1 MLAYIIRRALQLIP
15 VLFLISLL
23 VFLMLHFIPGDPAVV
38 VAGLEAPVE
47 VVEQIRAE
55 LGLDKPLHVQYM
67 VFMGRIL
74 KGDLG
79 TSIRTGAPVT
89 LEIAE
94 RFPYT
99 LIIAF
104 WATLLAALVGMTTGV
119 IAAVNH
125 NRFWDNATMVLTLLA
140 ISTPSYWL
148 GLMLMLFFALYLGLL
163 PSFGVSTPLH
173 YIMPVVTL
181 GTQSAGLIARMTRS
195 AMLDVLSQDY
205 VRTARAKGLR
215 EIRVILK
222 HGLKNALLPV
232 VTIVGLRFGGL
243 LAGTVL
249 VESVFAI
256 PGIGRMMVEGVLN
269 RDYPMVQGAVLII
282 AASFVIINMLVDV
295 LYALIDPRI
304 HYS

>member
-1 MLAYIIRRALQLIP
+1 MLAYIIRRILQLIP

-55 LGLDKPLHVQYM
+55 LGLDKPLRVQYLA
-67 VFMGRIL
+67 FMGRIL

-99 LIIAF
+99 LTIAF
-104 WATLLAALVGMTTGV
+104 WATLLAAVVGMTTGV

-125 NRFWDNATMVLTLLA
+125 NRFWDNVTMVLTLLA

-148 GLMLMLFFALYLGLL
+148 GLMLMLLFALYLGLL

-173 YIMPVVTL
+173 YIMPVITL

-256 PGIGRMMVEGVLN
+256 PGIGRMMVDGVLN

>member
-1 MLAYIIRRALQLIP
+1 MFAYIIRRILQLIP
-15 VLFLISLL
+15 VLLLISLL
-23 VFLMLHFIPGDPAVV
+23 VFLMLHFIPGDPAVI
-38 VAGLEAPVE
+38 VAGLEAPIE
-47 VVEQIRAE
+47 VVESIRVE

-67 VFMGRIL
+67 VFLGKIL
-74 KGDLG
+74 KADLG
-79 TSIRTGAPVT
+79 TSIRTGSPVAQ
-89 LEIAE
+89 EIAG

-99 LIIAF
+99 LAIAF
-104 WATLLAALVGMTTGV
+104 WATLLATLVGMTTGV

-148 GLMLMLFFALYLGLL
+148 GLMLMLLFALYLGLL

-173 YIMPVVTL
+173 FIMPVITL

-215 EIRVILK
+215 EINVILK

-256 PGIGRMMVEGVLN
+256 PGIGRMMVDGVLN
-269 RDYPMVQGAVLII
+269 RDYPMVQGSVLII
-282 AASFVIINMLVDV
+282 AARFVIINMLVDV

-304 HYS
+304 HYK